1 MIFQQK
7 NLEKVYFIF
16 KLTCRAMVRPASSD
30 KWKAPLVS
38 YKLCH
43 HYLDW
48 NANKKDFLKSISNL
62 RISLSFL
69 LVWN

>member
-30 KWKAPLVS
+30 KWKAPLISQLFQDPDYYRSGPENRTRDLPLFS
-38 YKLCH
+38 YVL
-43 HYLDW
+43 
-48 NANKKDFLKSISNL
+48 
-62 RISLSFL
+62 
-69 LVWN
+69 